1 MTWHGQFQAVARCS
15 TTLPDENDN
24 VYDFLFFKKNGE
36 KKGKYIITRESV
48 DFFTILASLLQ
59 I

>member
-1 MTWHGQFQAVARCS
+1 MAWHGQFQAVARCS
-15 TTLPDENDN
+15 TTLLDENDN

>member
-1 MTWHGQFQAVARCS
+1 MAWHGQLQAVARCS
-15 TTLPDENDN
+15 TTLLDENDN

-36 KKGKYIITRESV
+36 KKGKYIFTRESV
-48 DFFTILASLLQ
+48 DFFTILASPLQ